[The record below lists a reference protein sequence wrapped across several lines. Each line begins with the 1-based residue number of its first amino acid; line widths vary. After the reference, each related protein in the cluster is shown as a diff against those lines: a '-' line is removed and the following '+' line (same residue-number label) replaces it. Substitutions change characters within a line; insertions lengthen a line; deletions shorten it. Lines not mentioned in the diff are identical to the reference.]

1 MLDITHS
8 IHSPMTPA
16 GLEYEDPLFG
26 QDTSFAEDYFDGD
39 LYVFLTTVSA
49 LLDENVRAHRRRIF
63 SILLG
68 KNWRS

>member
-1 MLDITHS
+1 
-8 IHSPMTPA
+8 MTPA

-49 LLDENVRAHRRRIF
+49 LLDENV
-63 SILLG
+63 S
-68 KNWRS
+68 